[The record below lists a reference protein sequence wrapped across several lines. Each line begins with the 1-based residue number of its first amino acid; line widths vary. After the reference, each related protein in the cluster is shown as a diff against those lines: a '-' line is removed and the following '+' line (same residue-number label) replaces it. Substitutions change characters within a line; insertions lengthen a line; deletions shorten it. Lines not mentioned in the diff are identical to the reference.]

1 MNSIGLTILIIT
13 LFILLF
19 MVNIIIIGTS
29 NIKKNWPEYRCNP
42 AVMPL
47 AGFFGVDPS
56 ENFVYCVQ
64 NMQTGLMGY
73 LLQPTNYSLSVI
85 NSLGGELTADV
96 NAARKMMSNIRD
108 FVSNI
113 VENVFGVILNVVIEF
128 QKIMMGIKDV
138 TGKFVGIM
146 ASLMYLLDGTT
157 KTMES
162 AWAGPP
168 GEMTRAL
175 CFSGNTA
182 VKLKDGTIKC
192 MKDIALGD
200 VLKNESVVE
209 GTLILKNWDKRE
221 RFYSMPNGENGE
233 HILVTGKHLIFKRN
247 MELDF
252 VKNHPDAVKLDQ
264 SDDIL
269 YCLITSDHLIN
280 IGEYFFWDW
289 EDTPE
294 MIKDLK

>member
-19 MVNIIIIGTS
+19 LVNIIIIGTS

-175 CFSGNTA
+175 CFSGDTVVN
-182 VKLKDGTIKC
+182 LKDGTIKS
-192 MKDIALGD
+192 MKDVGLGD
-200 VLKNESVVE
+200 VLKNGSVVE

-221 RFYSMPNGENGE
+221 KFYSLPNGENGE
-233 HILVTGKHLIFKRN
+233 NILVTGKHLIFKQN
-247 MELDF
+247 MMLDF

-289 EDTPE
+289 KIHP
-294 MIKDLK
+294 I